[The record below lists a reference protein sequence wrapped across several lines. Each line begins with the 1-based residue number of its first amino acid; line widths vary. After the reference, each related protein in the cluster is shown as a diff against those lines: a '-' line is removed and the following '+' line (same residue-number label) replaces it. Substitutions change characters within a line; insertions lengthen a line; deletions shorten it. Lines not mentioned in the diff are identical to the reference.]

1 VREPATRAA
10 VEGEFIRTGANLST
24 AARALGVPVHDLR
37 LLTRAIRG
45 LIEAALEAEEQALD
59 EAEGVLHEAVRSGDK
74 RRRIAAAGF
83 ILRMSEAGDVAVGG
97 RGVRRRTSQSSRKP
111 SRSNGSIRGEP
122 CDRHGFRLS
131 PVGKTAPAPRAASNC
146 FWPSRRLQ
154 VAVAPG

>member
-1 VREPATRAA
+1 MREPATRAA

-24 AARALGVPVHDLR
+24 AAKALGVPVHDLR

-83 ILRMSEAGDVAVGG
+83 ILRMSEAGDVAFGG
-97 RGVRRRTSQSSRKP
+97 REVRRRTSQSSRKP
-111 SRSNGSIRGEP
+111 SRSNGS
-122 CDRHGFRLS
+122 
-131 PVGKTAPAPRAASNC
+131 
-146 FWPSRRLQ
+146 
-154 VAVAPG
+154 